1 MLRTHDPTIKH
12 PVYTFEVLF
21 ANGKPTCKYSRTR
34 LIRNVNS
41 KEVIG
46 ELDIIRMNGTTVAVG
61 DVPLAQLLDMR
72 VKHEK

>member
-1 MLRTHDPTIKH
+1 
-12 PVYTFEVLF
+12 
-21 ANGKPTCKYSRTR
+21 
-34 LIRNVNS
+34 
-41 KEVIG
+41 VIG